1 MKKNLIIAGI
11 LSSMLIFSGC
21 SGKNDL
27 KDVKAITIDKG
38 MISKEIKIGSAMK
51 IFTLK
56 DQFDKKHK
64 LSLTTKKLIFVA
76 TKATGHLTKGYLN
89 KKPLDYLTKRDIL
102 FVADVS
108 KMPSIIYKMFA
119 LPDLQKHKYPI
130 LIIEDE
136 EIGKAYK
143 SQKNFDKVMIVT
155 LDNLVAKSVQ
165 YVTNEADLKKAID

>member
-1 MKKNLIIAGI
+1 MKKNFIITGI
-11 LSSMLIFSGC
+11 LSSMLLLSGC

-38 MISKEIKIGSAMK
+38 EVSKEIKIGSAMK

-64 LSLTTKKLIFVA
+64 LLPSTKKLIFVA
-76 TKATGHLTKGYLN
+76 TKATGHLVKGYLN
-89 KKPLDYLTKRDIL
+89 KKPIDYLQKRDTL

-136 EIGKAYK
+136 KIGKEYK
-143 SQKNFDKVMIVT
+143 SKNNSDKVMIVT
-155 LDNLVAKSVQ
+155 LDNLIVKSVE
-165 YVTNEADLKKAID
+165 YITNKTDLINQ